1 MTVNKKRIAIIGG
14 GPMGLGVAYYLGKQG
29 IPVTIYEAG
38 DRVGGMTAS
47 FDFDGVEI
55 ERFFHFLC
63 ATDYD
68 YFEILKELGIEDKLH
83 WVNTRMGYFYNGKLS
98 TWGDPIS
105 LLKFPGLSLIDKFR
119 YGLKVLY
126 CKQLKSFEELDKK
139 TATQWLRSWLG
150 ERAYQVLWHPLMSLK
165 FYEWQDLPSAAWIA
179 ARVQRVA
186 QSRESLFKEKTGY
199 LTGCSE
205 ILMKAMVQA
214 IEKQGGIIHLG
225 QPIKQVI
232 AEKHPVQGQCI
243 KGIKVGDSLHEHSIV
258 ISTTPIPYVSKMIPD
273 LPKEDHEKL
282 ARIKNVGVVCLMFK
296 LDRQFSPYFWLNI
309 NTPGVE
315 MPGIIE
321 YTNLNPLNGRDH
333 ILYVPYY
340 MPQTQT
346 KYSWSNEQFFEEV
359 TAAFKKIR
367 PDFDRSWVKSFHAS
381 RYFYAQPVC
390 EPGYLSML
398 PPMKSA
404 IKGLFMADTSY
415 YYPQDRSITES
426 LKTAKQLA
434 ALSVKEWEL
443 S

>member
-1 MTVNKKRIAIIGG
+1 MSKNQKRVAIIGA

-29 IPVTIYEAG
+29 IPVTVYEAG
-38 DRVGGMTAS
+38 ERVGGMTAS
-47 FDFDGVEI
+47 YDFDGVEI
-55 ERFFHFLC
+55 ERFFHFIC

-83 WVNTRMGYFYNGKLS
+83 WVNTRMGYFYNEKLS
-98 TWGDPIS
+98 SWGDPIS
-105 LLKFPGLSLIDKFR
+105 LLKFPGLSLVDKFR

-126 CKQLKSFEELDKK
+126 CKGLKSFDELDKQH
-139 TATQWLRSWLG
+139 ATHWLKSWLG
-150 ERAYQVLWHPLMSLK
+150 ERAYKVLWDPLMSLK

-205 ILMKAMVQA
+205 VLMNAMVAA
-214 IEKQGGIIHLG
+214 IEKQGSTIRLG
-225 QPIKQVI
+225 QPIKKVVI
-232 AEKHPVQGQCI
+232 ENHSTKGQCV
-243 KGIKVGDSLHEHSIV
+243 KGIEVADGLHEYDVV

-273 LPKEDHEKL
+273 LPKVDHDKL
-282 ARIKNVGVVCLMFK
+282 ANIKNVGVVCLMFK

-309 NTPGVE
+309 NTPGIE

-340 MPQTQT
+340 MPQTQK
-346 KYSWSNEQFFEEV
+346 KYAWSNEQFYEEV

-367 PDFDRSWVKSFHAS
+367 PDFERSWIKSFHAS

-398 PPMKSA
+398 PPMKST
-404 IKGLFMADTSY
+404 IEGLFMADTSY

-434 ALSVKEWEL
+434 ALAQQA
-443 S
+443 